1 MPPKR
6 QSTENSGSAAKK
18 AKTVDPSDPPRN
30 KRWSKV
36 SGSGNADDGYNHQ
49 IRRPEAYDYICLCKP
64 FHRWGSDGDDEE
76 DEDEDEEDEDEDN
89 AEKVSREAPSKVSG
103 PGSNTDCDRRKRPLA
118 TLARLAFAS
127 SPLRNI
133 PSTPGSSLTQPRGS

>member
-18 AKTVDPSDPPRN
+18 AKTTDPSDPPRN
-30 KRWSKV
+30 TRWSKV
-36 SGSGNADDGYNHQ
+36 SGSGNADDGFNHQ

-64 FHRWGSDGDDEE
+64 FHRWGSDGGDDEDDEEE
-76 DEDEDEEDEDEDN
+76 DEDEHN
-89 AEKVSREAPSKVSG
+89 AEKVSRKAPSKFPD
-103 PGSNTDCDRRKRPLA
+103 PGSNIGRHRRKRPLA
-118 TLARLAFAS
+118 TLARLVFAS

-133 PSTPGSSLTQPRGS
+133 PSTPGSSLTQPHGS